1 MNWDQGSQSIPR
13 KTSQTIIPP
22 PPNFTVAP
30 IHSDKSISP
39 NIRQAQTLP
48 SNWNAA
54 QLHRRILHYLLST
67 LKMGSGHGNRY
78 CPEEDNGCFPIISLV
93 NNESKR
99 FEVILHEL
107 MHSLGFHHEHSRPDR
122 NLYLW
127 IFWDNIDPDSLSQF
141 RMLSYDDYQWND
153 FEMDYQ
159 SIMMYPSLSYS
170 KNGLIT
176 IFGKDG
182 QFIGQNMRLSFLD
195 KIKLSLL

>member
-1 MNWDQGSQSIPR
+1 MVRKYRYRGNLCEWYEKKSNVKEIPYEIHYSLDYSSRLIENAMEVIEKYSRIVFVPR
-13 KTSQTIIPP
+13 KSDQQCYLKIIKNYP
-22 PPNFTVAP
+22 
-30 IHSDKSISP
+30 
-39 NIRQAQTLP
+39 
-48 SNWNAA
+48 
-54 QLHRRILHYLLST
+54 
-67 LKMGSGHGNRY
+67 GY

-93 NNESKR
+93 NNQSKR

-170 KNGLIT
+170 KNGHIT
-176 IFGKDG
+176 IAGKDG
-182 QFIGQNMRLSFLD
+182 QFICQNIRLSFLD